1 MHKGWYF
8 MQSCA
13 HWLRSNLSDLPD
25 ISDEEMN
32 AAGERPSE
40 DLYARLDKVTS
51 LVVHHSATAT
61 GNARVFRALH
71 RAVNGWAD
79 IGYHFVIGNG
89 TLSADGEIEPGRPL
103 WAVGAHAR
111 EHNSDSIGICLVG
124 NFCQT
129 SPTRK
134 QMASLTD
141 LLTKLLEDFSLTRS
155 EILLHRD
162 VPGCRTECPG
172 DNLTEKEITG
182 ALS

>member
-1 MHKGWYF
+1 
-8 MQSCA
+8 MQSSA
-13 HWLRSNLSDLPD
+13 NWLRSNLSNVPD
-25 ISDEEMN
+25 ISDQEMN
-32 AAGERPSE
+32 AAGERPAE
-40 DLYARLDKVTS
+40 DLYARLDEVNS
-51 LVVHHSATAT
+51 LVIHHSATAT

-71 RAVNGWAD
+71 RAVNGWVD

-89 TLSADGEIEPGRPL
+89 TLSLDGEIEPGRPV

-124 NFCQT
+124 NFCET

-141 LLTKLLEDFSLTRS
+141 LLKKLLKDFSLFS
-155 EILLHRD
+155 SGIVLHRD

-172 DNLTEKEITG
+172 DNLTLKEVVDE
-182 ALS
+182 LS

>member
-1 MHKGWYF
+1 

-13 HWLRSNLSDLPD
+13 HWLRSNLSELPN

-32 AAGERPSE
+32 AAGEKPSE
-40 DLYARLDKVTS
+40 DLYIRLSKVNS
-51 LVVHHSATAT
+51 LVIHHSATAT

-71 RAVNGWAD
+71 RAVNGWVD

-89 TLSADGEIEPGRPL
+89 TLSIDGEIEPGRPV

-124 NFCQT
+124 NFCIT

-134 QMASLTD
+134 QKASLTD
-141 LLTKLLEDFSLTRS
+141 LLKKLLEDFSLS
-155 EILLHRD
+155 SSGILLHRD
-162 VPGCRTECPG
+162 VPGCSTECPG
-172 DNLTEKEITG
+172 DNLTVKEVIN

>member
-1 MHKGWYF
+1 

-13 HWLRSNLSDLPD
+13 QWLRSNLSSLHD

-40 DLYARLDKVTS
+40 DVYARLDKVNS
-51 LVVHHSATAT
+51 LVVHHSATST
-61 GNARVFRALH
+61 GNSRVFRALH
-71 RAVNGWAD
+71 RAVNGWD
-79 IGYHFVIGNG
+79 DVGYHFVIGNG
-89 TLSADGEIEPGRPL
+89 TLSKDGEIESGRPA

-111 EHNSDSIGICLVG
+111 EHNRDTIGICLVG

-134 QMASLTD
+134 QMVSLTD
-141 LLTKLLEDFSLTRS
+141 LLKKLMEDFSLTRS
-155 EILLHRD
+155 DILLHRD

-172 DNLTEKEITG
+172 DNLTAEEIVD